1 VKTQNPVELELCKA
15 IFSDEPDTTTLN
27 ERLKLILNYRASI
40 RAEAFRDDYR
50 MDELDAVMHSVDK
63 WLDEASMKDNPATR
77 ASTAR
82 EIALKAIE
90 QAYENGRAK
99 ALREIG
105 AESARLKETLNWYA
119 DRNNYHGDGSMVRVG
134 TKLVDFKPVLADNGG
149 RARAELGKV

>member
-99 ALREIG
+99 ALSEIG
-105 AESARLKETLNWYA
+105 AESARLRDFLKWALTYVDTEHERGLNHP
-119 DRNNYHGDGSMVRVG
+119 NESKM
-134 TKLVDFKPVLADNGG
+134 LEL
-149 RARAELGKV
+149 ARAELEEE